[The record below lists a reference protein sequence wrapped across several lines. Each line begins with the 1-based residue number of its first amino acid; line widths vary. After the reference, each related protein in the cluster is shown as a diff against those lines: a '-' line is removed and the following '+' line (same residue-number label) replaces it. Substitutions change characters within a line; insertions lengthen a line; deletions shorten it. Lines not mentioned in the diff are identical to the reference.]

1 MERKLRVNCGIR
13 NSSAFF
19 HYSSSINEPV
29 ALGINMHMY
38 SIVLG
43 RLIRSRDRI
52 NNHAALCAG
61 WPLITD
67 LLTSCTRPRV
77 NYSSSSVAHPKNSS
91 PGPKTS
97 SRGGLMNTVE
107 PLVSFTII
115 GNGESTC
122 VVLSTVKQSSYS
134 NRFFRIS

>member
-1 MERKLRVNCGIR
+1 MERKLRVNCGTR

-97 SRGGLMNTVE
+97 SRGGLMNTVKRRRTRSMRFLYDHRKRWIYMRRIVHRE
-107 PLVSFTII
+107 TI
-115 GNGESTC
+115 E
-122 VVLSTVKQSSYS
+122 L
-134 NRFFRIS
+134 

>member
-1 MERKLRVNCGIR
+1 MERKLRVNCGTR

-43 RLIRSRDRI
+43 RLIWSRDRI

-107 PLVSFTII
+107 RRRTRSMRFLYDHRKWWIYMRCIVHRETI
-115 GNGESTC
+115 E
-122 VVLSTVKQSSYS
+122 L
-134 NRFFRIS
+134 